1 MKKFLITGLLVWVP
15 IGITLWVLNLVIG
28 AMDQSL
34 LLLPKEWHPDNVL
47 GIHIPGLGII
57 LTVLVMLVTGLLVR
71 NMFGQKLWEAAE
83 SLMLQIPFV
92 GSIYKGV
99 KQVSDTLLSGN
110 GNSFRKVLLV
120 RYPHPQAW
128 ALAFQTSVP
137 REVGKRLDED
147 EDEHV
152 AVFIPTTPSPV
163 NGFYFY
169 VRKAETI
176 ELDMSVDVAL
186 RTIVSMGVVTTP
198 EVQQTISKSDQP

>member
-15 IGITLWVLNLVIG
+15 IGITLWVLDLAIST
-28 AMDQSL
+28 MDKTL
-34 LLLPKEWHPDNVL
+34 LLLPKEWHPDDVL

-57 LTVLVMLVTGLLVR
+57 LTLLVMLVTGLLVR
-71 NMFGQKLWEAAE
+71 NVFGQKLWEAFE
-83 SLMLQIPFV
+83 NLMLQIPFA

-110 GNSFRKVLLV
+110 GNSFRQVLLV
-120 RYPHPQAW
+120 RYPHPKAW

-137 REVGKRLDED
+137 SEVGRRLG

-169 VRKAETI
+169 VRKADTI

-198 EVQQTISKSDQP
+198 EAQQQISQQTKSN